1 MAALLLALAAAPA
14 AAAERLVGRAH
25 AIDGDGVAVVGIPI
39 RLEGV
44 AAPEIAHPDL
54 GIEEEPGGPE
64 AAGFMA
70 RLVNGQTLVC
80 ELT

>member
-1 MAALLLALAAAPA
+1 MLILAASPV
-14 AAAERLVGRAH
+14 AAAERPVRRAH
-25 AIDGDGVAVVGIPI
+25 AGDGDGVLVAGIPD

-44 AAPEIAHPDL
+44 ASPEIAHPEL

-80 ELT
+80 DLT